1 MICHKFDNNSVELV
15 VEFLKNNKVVIIP
28 TDTVYGF
35 SAIACSDLNQNV
47 QNQDKIRQIKG
58 RSENKPFIHLIS
70 NPEDIFNY
78 TNQKISNKVLKC
90 WPGPL
95 TVIVSDKDDEK
106 RTIAL
111 RCPNDDWLRRIISLC
126 NNAIFSTS
134 VNLSGCDVLEDE
146 QSIVETFG
154 SKADLIVLDGD
165 KKGGVPSTIIKIIDN
180 SFEVIRQGSMKLD
193 ID

>member
-111 RCPNDDWLRRIISLC
+111 RCPNDDWLRKVISLC
-126 NNAIFSTS
+126 EEAIFSTS

-146 QSIVETFG
+146 QSIVETFV